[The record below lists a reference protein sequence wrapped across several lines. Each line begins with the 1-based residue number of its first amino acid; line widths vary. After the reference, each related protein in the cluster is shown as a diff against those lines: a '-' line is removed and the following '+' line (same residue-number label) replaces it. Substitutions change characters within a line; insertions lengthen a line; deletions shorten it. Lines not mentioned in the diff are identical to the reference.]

1 MKMDQKNLREV
12 VGEVHMELY
21 RKVESDFI
29 EKITSVETWTLR
41 YTSE

>member
-1 MKMDQKNLREV
+1 
-12 VGEVHMELY
+12 MELY

-41 YTSE
+41 YTSEWERGSS